1 MGFLKE
7 SYFAED
13 KRALNKS
20 YIMSAAA
27 TEALSRLEERASTA
41 VKASAL
47 HGGTFTLP
55 LKLFISD
62 ALETD
67 RSLVPSLSF
76 LLVHHDNSGQRTNI
90 VFDLGLRRDT
100 DEYIPPIRDHLQ
112 TRQPMKTLPDVKQ
125 TLLDGGVQPLDIT
138 HVIISQ

>member
-1 MGFLKE
+1 MKE
-7 SYFAED
+7 IYFAKD
-13 KRALNKS
+13 KRVLNRS

-27 TEALSRLEERASTA
+27 TEALSRLEERASTT

>member
-1 MGFLKE
+1 
-7 SYFAED
+7 
-13 KRALNKS
+13 
-20 YIMSAAA
+20 MSAAA
-27 TEALSRLEERASTA
+27 TQALKSWEERASTT

-76 LLVHHDNSGQRTNI
+76 LLVHQDSNGQRTNI

-100 DEYIPPIRDHLQ
+100 QDYIPPIRDHLQ
-112 TRQPMKTLPDVKQ
+112 TRQPMKTLPDVRQ

>member
-1 MGFLKE
+1 
-7 SYFAED
+7 
-13 KRALNKS
+13 
-20 YIMSAAA
+20 MSAAA
-27 TEALSRLEERASTA
+27 TQALGRLEERASTT

-62 ALETD
+62 ASETD

-76 LLVHHDNSGQRTNI
+76 LLVHKDSSGQRTDI
-90 VFDLGLRRDT
+90 VFDLGLRRESE
-100 DEYIPPIRDHLQ
+100 EYIPPIRDHLQ
-112 TRQPMKTLPDVKQ
+112 TRQPMKTLPDVRQ